1 MVREQHGLI
10 GPQRVDRRQRFLGIA
25 AKEHRWTLPLEIAE
39 IGTVLSTARERSE
52 IRREV
57 PRDFGRIGQPLAFIA
72 LEPAETVAEDNP
84 AANAPAPVLPGDAKR
99 EAVERE

>member
-39 IGTVLSTARERSE
+39 IGTVLSIARERRE

-57 PRDFGRIGQPLAFIA
+57 PRDFGRIGQPLVFIG
-72 LEPAETVAEDNP
+72 LEPAETVRSE
-84 AANAPAPVLPGDAKR
+84 
-99 EAVERE
+99 ERRVGKECVSTFRSRWSPYH